1 MKALEADSQFL
12 ANNNLMDFSLLL
24 IKAKS
29 DINKNHS
36 AIENDIMPALIFLKE
51 QNGQGRLELRN
62 SINIVDPKRMSLTP
76 QLMALS
82 QIS

>member
-51 QNGQGRLELRN
+51 
-62 SINIVDPKRMSLTP
+62 
-76 QLMALS
+76 
-82 QIS
+82 